1 MIEIKPS
8 LLQTRLQKIMKA
20 QKRADEK
27 MIYMNNNSQ
36 GEEGE
41 EPTDSSIIES
51 SSTDEKTSE
60 ASQEYDWRGEHEQQQ
75 TVEFE

>member
-1 MIEIKPS
+1 
-8 LLQTRLQKIMKA
+8 MKA

-60 ASQEYDWRGEHEQQQ
+60 AS
-75 TVEFE
+75 